1 MADCISERRNSAR
14 RAIRRAGLATGVL
27 FAALCSAASAKS
39 APIKVT
45 SVRFW
50 SLGDVT
56 RIAVEVSSEFRYR
69 SDRLNN
75 PDRIFFD
82 IQGAKPEM
90 FQKGMHVINVGDG
103 LLKQIRVAETNPGV
117 TRIVLDLDQ
126 SAEFTAA
133 QLAHP
138 DRLMIELRKEPHP
151 APAGGSPAEKISV
164 TASVTGAKTITETPL
179 RPMDADVERE
189 IPEPV
194 VAPPLTPPAST
205 LPTTMPI
212 PLVAKPAPRKFQAP
226 PEVSPPPRPVA
237 QPVLISEPPLSVG
250 NRTPKAPV
258 PAVSMT
264 AKRVAGPP
272 VPLPSFDSLNVTSAS
287 NPAMVTLPPPMAS
300 KSVSTASV
308 ATPSVSVKNALP
320 EPAPAK
326 RNANG
331 ERSLTRVLGLKL
343 GRVVIDPGHG
353 GHDVGTH
360 GASGALE
367 KEVVLDVA
375 KRLGAMLEDRLGSDV
390 IYTRSDDTYIPL
402 ERRTQIAN
410 EGRADLFLSI
420 HANSSPYKYVAGVET
435 YYLNF
440 TTIKSAL
447 DTATRENASS
457 SRSVFELK
465 DLLQKIAL
473 KDKID
478 ESREFA
484 ARVESSL
491 YGVSSKSN
499 PAAKNRGVKKAP
511 FVVLIGA
518 SMPSVLAEIG
528 FLTNTSDELMLKRP
542 DHRQK
547 IAEALYK
554 GIASYADTLSH
565 FQVAK
570 RE

>member
-1 MADCISERRNSAR
+1 M
-14 RAIRRAGLATGVL
+14 
-27 FAALCSAASAKS
+27 FAALCSGASAKT

-138 DRLMIELRKEPHP
+138 DRLMIELRKDGRS
-151 APAGGSPAEKISV
+151 APAGGPPAEKLSV

-194 VAPPLTPPAST
+194 ALAVAAPPIVLPPTA
-205 LPTTMPI
+205 MPI
-212 PLVAKPAPRKFQAP
+212 PVVAKPAPRKFQAP
-226 PEVSPPPRPVA
+226 PEVPAPPRPVA
-237 QPVLISEPPLSVG
+237 QPVLISQPSLSVG
-250 NRTPKAPV
+250 NRTLKAPV
-258 PAVSMT
+258 PVVSMT
-264 AKRVAGPP
+264 AKKVAGPP
-272 VPLPSFDSLNVTSAS
+272 SPLPSFDSLKVTTAS
-287 NPAMVTLPPPMAS
+287 NPAMVTLPAPVAS
-300 KSVSTASV
+300 KPVSTTSV
-308 ATPSVSVKNALP
+308 AVKTALP

-390 IYTRSDDTYIPL
+390 IYTRTDDTYIAL

-499 PAAKNRGVKKAP
+499 PTAKNRGVKKAP

-528 FLTNTSDELMLKRP
+528 FLTNTNDELMLKRP